1 MVVSLATPSVTVETT
16 LLVSFEAWVGVSDVS
31 IVGHDETV
39 VPLIF
44 NSILNMR
51 SIIGF
56 WYWWKALSCQVLLIV
71 LLGDK
76 QLDLGSNFLTDFN
89 SFRICF
95 LGIERGVFH
104 AGHKLG
110 SLRTF

>member
-1 MVVSLATPSVTVETT
+1 MTVETT
-16 LLVSFEAWVGVSDVS
+16 LLVSFEAWVGISDVC
-31 IVGHDETV
+31 IIGNNETV

-56 WYWWKALSCQVLLIV
+56 WYWWKALSRQVLLIV

-76 QLDLGSNFLTDFN
+76 
-89 SFRICF
+89 
-95 LGIERGVFH
+95 
-104 AGHKLG
+104 
-110 SLRTF
+110 